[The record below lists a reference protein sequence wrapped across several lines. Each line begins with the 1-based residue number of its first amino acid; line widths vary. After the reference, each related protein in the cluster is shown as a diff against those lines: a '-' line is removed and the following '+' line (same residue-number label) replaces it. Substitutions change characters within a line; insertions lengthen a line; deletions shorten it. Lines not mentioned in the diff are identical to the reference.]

1 MLKRVWVGCSTTE
14 PNVLINF
21 DSIRVSVENR
31 VLLMELFKEELACKF
46 KTNGWELDKIR
57 DAGEFNPHNSNKGF
71 VCKFLKIDDGVFWDV
86 NHVAKVDCGTVVPD
100 EWGENL

>member
-1 MLKRVWVGCSTTE
+1 MKSVWVGCSTTA
-14 PNVLINF
+14 PRVLTNF
-21 DSIRVSVENR
+21 DSIRASVENK
-31 VLLMELFKEELACKF
+31 VLFKELFKDGLACSF
-46 KTNGWELDKIR
+46 KIKGWGLDNIR
-57 DAGEFNPHNSNKGF
+57 DDGVFNPHNSNKGF